1 MCSVIYLM
9 RPPLTDFAYRKLKYK
24 KALKIIP
31 NLKRLIEEFRR
42 SGLPV
47 VYVNDSNLPVD
58 PFLKKYEDDE
68 VCRQGA

>member
-1 MCSVIYLM
+1 M
-9 RPPLTDFAYRKLKYK
+9 RPPLKDFAYRKLKYK

-47 VYVNDSNLPVD
+47 VYVNDSHLPVD